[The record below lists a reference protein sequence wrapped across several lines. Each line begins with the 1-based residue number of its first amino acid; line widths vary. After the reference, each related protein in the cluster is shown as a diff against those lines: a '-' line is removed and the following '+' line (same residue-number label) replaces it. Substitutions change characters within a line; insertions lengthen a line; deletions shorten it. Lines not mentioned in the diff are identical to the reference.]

1 MMTVGVALC
10 RTDDENALCKIRINE
25 AIMKLLNR
33 LSRDLLI
40 CFVNLNLYYLYKNL
54 EEYRMLNKINIT
66 IKQ

>member
-10 RTDDENALCKIRINE
+10 RTDDENARCRIRMNE
-25 AIMKLLNR
+25 AIIKLLNR

-40 CFVNLNLYYLYKNL
+40 CFVNLYYLYKNL

>member
-10 RTDDENALCKIRINE
+10 RTDDENALINE

-40 CFVNLNLYYLYKNL
+40 CFVNLKLYYLYKNL